1 LTTQPSNAARV
12 AAIVLAAGAS
22 RRMGK
27 NKLLLLLEGEPL
39 VRRACRRALAAGL
52 NPLVVVLGH
61 DSARVQA
68 QLHGLECR
76 FAFNADVS
84 GPMSGSLHRGLECLS
99 ADTDAAV
106 VMRADMVNVTEHL
119 LRAMVAAA
127 QSTSAPL
134 VTSRYGSPSA
144 APVLFRREVFSELL
158 ATTGE
163 SCGRTVIERYRAQ
176 VLFVDAPLC
185 ALVDIDTPEE
195 FAML

>member
-1 LTTQPSNAARV
+1 
-12 AAIVLAAGAS
+12 
-22 RRMGK
+22 
-27 NKLLLLLEGEPL
+27 
-39 VRRACRRALAAGL
+39 
-52 NPLVVVLGH
+52 
-61 DSARVQA
+61 
-68 QLHGLECR
+68 
-76 FAFNADVS
+76 
-84 GPMSGSLHRGLECLS
+84 MSGSLHRGLECLS
-99 ADTDAAV
+99 ADTAAAF